1 MPTKHALDRSTM
13 FTNLITLSDKFG
25 ALTTRAGEHAV
36 TEALTAFYDS
46 TAVDMFAFTKEWI
59 KAHRTDLLPLKA

>member
-1 MPTKHALDRSTM
+1 MPRKYPLDRSAM
-13 FTNLITLSDKFG
+13 FSYLLTLSDKFG
-25 ALTTRAGEHAV
+25 ALTTRAGEHVV
-36 TEALTAFYDS
+36 TEALNAWYDS